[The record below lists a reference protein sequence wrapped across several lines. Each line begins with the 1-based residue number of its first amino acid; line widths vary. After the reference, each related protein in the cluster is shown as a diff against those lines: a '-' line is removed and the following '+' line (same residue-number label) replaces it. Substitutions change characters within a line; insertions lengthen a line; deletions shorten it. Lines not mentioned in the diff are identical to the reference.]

1 LYRII
6 FINESN
12 FRGIFK
18 LSAEIREEEL
28 YVRYELFKIIGN
40 VTESIIDSLTNRANL
55 DQSVFKS
62 LDKELIIGDV
72 MSFDILNKK
81 YIEFDNILKEIK
93 DKERRLI
100 FFPRLKIL
108 LSYINIMIVN
118 NFLKQIVDYYDVIKM
133 KLIGNVVEEKIEKKM
148 VENERVFKKPI
159 ENKLIETD
167 DNTFVEGYYLIKD
180 IYKMVPNNL
189 VKYFLTKII
198 LIELE
203 NGLKYKKIDEFYTNE
218 NNIIKI
224 KINKL
229 LISNGFIKDIF
240 VVLNSFDFD
249 KDICLSKVLLLYK
262 QLVYI
267 VQGIIENYEINYMDD
282 RKKIENIYLPIKI
295 IEILMFIYILKYSN
309 KNILMINP
317 IVLNNYIHYLVNEG
331 IKFTQEKYKNGFNK
345 SILFETDVEERQN
358 VEYSN
363 KIIEAIN
370 KYKYLIDI
378 DKSSFINYA
387 LTEIVKPKEKKII
400 KFSEILPLNMPSL
413 IDINELLNDNN
424 NINHLLN
431 YKLINTNNNKQLKE
445 HKIISKPYYDL
456 VRMLYLPT
464 DTVNLLKTNIIN
476 TTDMNPI
483 VLKYSNNI
491 INDIFRNTSS
501 LVNKNEPVSVLY
513 LLDYTIRPYINLE
526 ETSFET
532 ISTLLY
538 QIMIPHLYDMYGIT
552 QFIDFF
558 H

>member
-1 LYRII
+1 MYRII

-295 IEILMFIYILKYSN
+295 IEILMFIYVLKYSN

-431 YKLINTNNNKQLKE
+431 YKLININNNKQLKE

-501 LVNKNEPVSVLY
+501 LINKNEPVSVLY